1 MQKEKKY
8 IVKEFIRGGQGYK
21 IDLHGQKREMFTSKY
36 YKKKKYILSKPCS

>member
-36 YKKKKYILSKPCS
+36 YKKKYIYPI